1 MIIVYGSLSGL
12 LSYLMALL
20 LNPYIEVLFEDNA
33 VMTMNELANPNQEL
47 LKELL
52 TRAPGTYHHSLMVA
66 NLSANA
72 VGAIGGNSM
81 FARVASY
88 YHDVGKIR
96 HPFFFVENL
105 PVGMDNP
112 HNMLTPEESKEIIF
126 NHVTEGVKMLE
137 EAKMPQSIIDIC
149 AQHHGT
155 TLMKFFY
162 VKAKEHDDTVKESD
176 FRYPGPKP
184 QTKEAAVINIADS
197 AEAAVRAMSNPTK
210 EKIADF
216 IHNLINGRIIDG
228 QFDECEITLKE
239 LKIIE
244 KSICEGLNGTFH
256 SRIEYPSLKKDKA
269 TEK

>member
-1 MIIVYGSLSGL
+1 GL

-105 PVGMDNP
+105 P
-112 HNMLTPEESKEIIF
+112 
-126 NHVTEGVKMLE
+126 
-137 EAKMPQSIIDIC
+137 
-149 AQHHGT
+149 
-155 TLMKFFY
+155 
-162 VKAKEHDDTVKESD
+162 
-176 FRYPGPKP
+176 
-184 QTKEAAVINIADS
+184 
-197 AEAAVRAMSNPTK
+197 
-210 EKIADF
+210 
-216 IHNLINGRIIDG
+216 
-228 QFDECEITLKE
+228 
-239 LKIIE
+239 
-244 KSICEGLNGTFH
+244 
-256 SRIEYPSLKKDKA
+256 
-269 TEK
+269 